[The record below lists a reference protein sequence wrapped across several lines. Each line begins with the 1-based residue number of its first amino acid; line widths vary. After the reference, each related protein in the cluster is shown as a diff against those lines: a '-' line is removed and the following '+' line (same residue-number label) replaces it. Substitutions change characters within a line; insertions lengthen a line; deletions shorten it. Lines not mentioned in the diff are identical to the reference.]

1 MNGDEV
7 LRQLSQVLHPLMW
20 LMTPVLAPPTKPQ
33 RTHLNFRGG
42 TSVNMDQL
50 GSELLGHG

>member
-7 LRQLSQVLHPLMW
+7 SRQPSQVLHTLMW
-20 LMTPVLAPPTKPQ
+20 LMTPVLAPPTTPQ
-33 RTHLNFRGG
+33 QTHPHFREG

-50 GSELLGHG
+50 GGELLGHG